1 MNYIVILNIINK
13 MYPPIIRDNKDPPN
27 NTSLIYTDDASNF

>member
-1 MNYIVILNIINK
+1 MSYIAILNVIYK

-27 NTSLIYTDDASNF
+27 NTSLI